1 VRYSWLLLALFVGM
15 LWVTVE
21 SGASPAESV
30 LGALGVGFLYAYG
43 RTFAWVSIEDEGLRG
58 PYRPTGPRIA
68 LSWSEPSVVRTTSY
82 LGIEGVHL
90 VSHDGTRTIF
100 IPREILHTPGFK
112 AAVARSA
119 PQGHMLHRLHGA
131 A

>member
-1 VRYSWLLLALFVGM
+1 MRFSWLLLPLFAAI
-15 LWVTVE
+15 LWVAAA
-21 SGASPAESV
+21 SGASLAEAI
-30 LGALGVGFLYAYG
+30 LGAFGVGFLYVYG
-43 RTFAWVSIEDEGLRG
+43 RTFAWITIEDKGLRG

-68 LSWSEPSVVRTTSY
+68 LSWSEPSVIRTTTY
-82 LGIEGVHL
+82 LGMEGVHL

-100 IPREILHTPGFK
+100 IPLEVLHTPGFK

-119 PQGHMLHRLHGA
+119 PQGHTLRRLHGA